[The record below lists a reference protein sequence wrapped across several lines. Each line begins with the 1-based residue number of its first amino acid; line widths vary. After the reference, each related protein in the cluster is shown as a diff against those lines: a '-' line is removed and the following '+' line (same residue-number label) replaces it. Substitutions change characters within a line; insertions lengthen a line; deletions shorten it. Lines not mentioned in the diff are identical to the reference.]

1 MRAGHAGTATGAREF
16 LAQALTM
23 LPAGHRIGL
32 VRAEA
37 GFFVTAFWRGVE
49 ACELPSIIV
58 ARLTSPV
65 RTLVVQ
71 RSPEAEWR
79 PVARGIAV
87 ADLLASLPVWQRQ
100 PRRCVCLRPTLIER
114 PEAGG

>member
-1 MRAGHAGTATGAREF
+1 MPARPTAREF

-23 LPAGHRIGL
+23 LPAGHQIGL
-32 VRAEA
+32 VRADA
-37 GFFVTAFWRGVE
+37 GFFVTTFLRCLE
-49 ACELPSIIV
+49 ACELPYIIV

-71 RSPEAEWR
+71 RIPEAEWR

-87 ADLLASLPVWQRQ
+87 ADLMAALPVWQGQ
-100 PRRCVCLRPTLIER
+100 QRRFVCLRHTLIER
-114 PEAGG
+114 PEASG